1 MKVLLIRNPVSGSLW
16 QGARFEEAEK
26 SLQKASI
33 PYEVRVTAAKGDA
46 TRLAGEAREQGCT
59 HVAVFGG
66 DGTVGEAAQALAG
79 SSVILVPLPGGT
91 ANLLAH
97 ELDCDLDDFDL
108 ARFLTTGRVRLIDL
122 GQARLEAQAPRTFIL
137 MAGIGMDAV
146 AVRGVDPKLK
156 RWLGWILYIIS
167 GFWHVGRHKPF
178 NATLHFLDPA
188 RDPVKVKAWVIVAG
202 NARAYGI
209 PGIRVASRARL
220 DDGLL
225 DLCVF
230 QSRSLL
236 HFIQHFFKVLSNRH
250 LSDEF
255 VNYFQT
261 KSVRIE
267 TSGEVPV
274 QLDGDIVGHT
284 PITLEIEPGKLRAL
298 VPARRES
305 QVSA

>member
-1 MKVLLIRNPVSGSLW
+1 MKVLLIRNPASGNLW

-26 SLQKASI
+26 SLQKASLS
-33 PYEVRVTAAKGDA
+33 YEVRVTAAKGDA
-46 TRLAGEAREQGCT
+46 TRFAAEGRDQGYS

-66 DGTVGEAAQALAG
+66 DGTLREAAQALAG
-79 SSVILVPLPGGT
+79 SDVILVPLPGGT

-97 ELDCDLDDFDL
+97 ELDFDLEDFDL
-108 ARFLTTGRVRLIDL
+108 AGLLATGRVRRIDI
-122 GQARLEAQAPRTFIL
+122 GQARLASQPARTFIL

-156 RWLGWILYIIS
+156 RWLGWFLYILS
-167 GFWHVGRHKPF
+167 GFWHVSRHKPF
-178 NATLHFLDPA
+178 EATLHFLDPP
-188 RDPVKVKAWVIVAG
+188 REPVTVKAWVIVAG

-209 PGIRVASRARL
+209 PGIRVASKARL

-225 DLCVF
+225 DVCVF

-250 LSDEF
+250 LSDEA

-267 TSGEVPV
+267 TSGGVPV
-274 QLDGDIVGHT
+274 QLDGDVVGHA
-284 PITLEIEPGKLRAL
+284 PITLEIESGKLLAL
-298 VPARRES
+298 VPARRKS

>member
-1 MKVLLIRNPVSGSLW
+1 MKVLLIRNPVSGNLW

-26 SLQKASI
+26 SLQKSSL
-33 PYEVRVTAAKGDA
+33 PYEVKVTAGKGDA
-46 TRLAGEAREQGCT
+46 TRFASEARERGFS

-66 DGTVGEAAQALAG
+66 DGTVREAAQGLAG
-79 SSVILVPLPGGT
+79 SEVILVPLPGGT

-97 ELDCDLDDFDL
+97 ELNLDLNDFDL
-108 ARFLTTGRVRLIDL
+108 ARFLTTGQVRLIDVGRAAL
-122 GQARLEAQAPRTFIL
+122 GSQPERSFIL

-156 RWLGWILYIIS
+156 RWLGWILYILS
-167 GFWHVGRHKPF
+167 GFWHVSRHRPF
-178 NATLHFLDPA
+178 RATLHFQDPA
-188 RDPVKVKAWVIVAG
+188 RAPVKVRAWVIVVG

-209 PGIRVASRARL
+209 PGIRVASKARL

-236 HFIQHFFKVLSNRH
+236 HFIGHFFKVLRNRH
-250 LSDEF
+250 LEDES
-255 VNYFQT
+255 VSYYQT

-274 QLDGDIVGHT
+274 QLDGDLVGNT
-284 PITLEIEPGKLRAL
+284 PIELSIAPARLRAL
-298 VPARRES
+298 IPAAAKS
-305 QVSA
+305 QVSP